1 MKSFFY
7 LIVCIMG
14 AYLTSNA
21 QTILNLED
29 AVNIARENSPNIR
42 QARLNL
48 ERNQE
53 LLNAQEAALNSQ
65 FSLSVEP
72 FYFSKSR
79 TFQPILGTFNDTEE
93 KRSGGT
99 LTVSQPILLTD
110 GTLFLRDNFQYR
122 DSRSEFGG
130 DTRNKLFSNNLIL
143 SFNQPLFTY
152 NRTRLA
158 LENVKADLDYA
169 YLSYIIR
176 ELSLEQNVAQL
187 FFRAYQ
193 NKLALQVSREDLAN
207 TEASY
212 NIIDNKV
219 KAGLSAQEELFQ
231 AELNLI
237 TSRSTVQNSEVTLQ
251 NAFDDLKQ
259 LIGLDLNQDISV
271 VAEIEQEKVKIDINR
286 AIKLGIANRLELR
299 QRELDIRSAK
309 VSLVQAEASNEFK
322 GNLSLSYGFFG
333 NDEEYNKVFTKPD
346 ENQELSISFDIPIF
360 DWGEQESRENAAR
373 ASVRT
378 SELNE
383 DEEKVGIVIN
393 LRKAIRS
400 LENQALQIELAK
412 QNVKIAQ
419 QTYDINLERY
429 ENGDLT
435 SMDLNLFQNQLSTKK
450 NNLIDALINY
460 KLLLMDIK
468 VQTLWDFEKDQA
480 VDTNLLKT
488 QDDN

>member
-1 MKSFFY
+1 
-7 LIVCIMG
+7 MG

-309 VSLVQAEASNEFK
+309 VSLIQAEASNEFK